1 MKAHLRKCTVPF
13 LLLLGACTSGFVYN
27 RLDSV
32 GYWYLRSQVTLE
44 EHQLQS
50 LREALREFL
59 AWHRAHE
66 LPKYVAF
73 LEKLVADGRQ
83 GPYSRER
90 IDAAAREAEG
100 LLRELARR
108 AGPDAAV
115 WMASLTPAQL
125 DQWFRNQGDD
135 DAKTRRDYCEA
146 EPAKIA
152 RRREREFVKSVES
165 WTGKLEDA
173 QIGIAR
179 TGLARLAPDACAWV
193 EDRVASR
200 QRLRELIEQ
209 HSRDADFASRV
220 TEFLARPETHWSP
233 QYRKAFVES
242 REIVIDTLAALE
254 PTLST
259 EQRARRE
266 TRFTELASKLRKLAE
281 SGGVTKPSSG

>member
-1 MKAHLRKCTVPF
+1 MLFV
-13 LLLLGACTSGFVYN
+13 LLLGACSSGFVYN

-32 GYWYLRSQVTLE
+32 GYWYLRSQVTLD

-59 AWHRAHE
+59 AWHRTHE

-73 LEKLVADGRQ
+73 LEALVADGQQ

-90 IDAAAREAEG
+90 IERGAREAEV
-100 LLRELARR
+100 LLRELAQR
-108 AGPDAAV
+108 AGPDAAA
-115 WMASLTPAQL
+115 WLASLTPEQL

-146 EPAKIA
+146 GPEKIA

-165 WTGKLEDA
+165 WTGPLDDA
-173 QIGIAR
+173 QLGIAR
-179 TGLARLAPDACAWV
+179 EGLSRLAPDACAWV
-193 EDRVASR
+193 EDRIASR

-233 QYRKAFVES
+233 QYRKAFIES

-254 PTLST
+254 ATLT
-259 EQRARRE
+259 AEQRARRE
-266 TRFTELASKLRKLAE
+266 TRFSELAGKLRKLAV
-281 SGGVTKPSSG
+281 SGDVTKPSSG